1 MQECQQLLPL
11 LRCQSAQ
18 TLRIPVDKDLMTDHK
33 GVFTPLGQL
42 QVVAAPILFFRQKA
56 VFGQLVQAAL
66 GVAPIQMQIF
76 GQFRRRTIRM
86 LSYINDKYISPKLR
100 PSSCSRWVV

>member
-1 MQECQQLLPL
+1 
-11 LRCQSAQ
+11 
-18 TLRIPVDKDLMTDHK
+18 MTDHK

-86 LSYINDKYISPKLR
+86 LSYINDKVRMQEDTVDSSISST
-100 PSSCSRWVV
+100 PSAFEWKAL

>member
-1 MQECQQLLPL
+1 
-11 LRCQSAQ
+11 
-18 TLRIPVDKDLMTDHK
+18 MTDPK

-86 LSYINDKYISPKLR
+86 LSYINDKIKYFDCTVFRSENMKVNRNCPNREMIPL
-100 PSSCSRWVV
+100 